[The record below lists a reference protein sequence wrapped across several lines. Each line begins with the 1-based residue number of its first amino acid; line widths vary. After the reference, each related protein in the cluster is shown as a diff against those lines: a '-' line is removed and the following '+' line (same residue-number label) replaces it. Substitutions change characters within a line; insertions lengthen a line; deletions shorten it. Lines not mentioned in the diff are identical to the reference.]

1 VFDKQNGQAIMT
13 TMLLPNKLAAVVTLV
28 AIGLFASLGLTWP
41 VRDVQLFRLSFTLSG
56 RMLLGVILVGIAWT
70 GTDWV
75 LAQHPK
81 VHPKGLGWTGLHTVL
96 PAAMTVAAW
105 ALLPQP
111 DSIQAKAVGAV
122 GACALLALLILSEY
136 YVLGSTGRGRV
147 ILQSALRLMA
157 YWVATL
163 LYIAI
168 RLGTSFELA
177 AVVAI
182 ATGTAVL
189 VPKLLGDSEPTL
201 QLSPS
206 PGLTDHG
213 LIARLLGHG
222 TLLKLATNRWI
233 VALGLGALLGATSWL
248 LGHWV
253 ASPFLHSLVL
263 VVLLYSLVGL
273 VRHFWLGALT
283 RQVLLEYLLVGTLVL
298 LLLLSRVR

>member
-1 VFDKQNGQAIMT
+1 
-13 TMLLPNKLAAVVTLV
+13 
-28 AIGLFASLGLTWP
+28 
-41 VRDVQLFRLSFTLSG
+41 
-56 RMLLGVILVGIAWT
+56 MLLGVILVGIAWT

-81 VHPKGLGWTGLHTVL
+81 ADSEDLGSTGLHTVL
-96 PAAMTVAAW
+96 PALMTAAAW

-111 DSIQAKAVGAV
+111 GSMQAKAVGAA
-122 GACALLALLILSEY
+122 GASALLALLILSEY

-177 AVVAI
+177 AVVAT
-182 ATGTAVL
+182 ATGSAVL
-189 VPKLLGDSEPTL
+189 IPKLLSDSESTL
-201 QLSPS
+201 QPSPS
-206 PGLTDHG
+206 PGLTAHG

-233 VALGLGALLGATSWL
+233 VALSLGALLGAASWL
-248 LGHWV
+248 LGYWV

-263 VVLLYSLVGL
+263 VVLLYSLVGF

-283 RQVLLEYLLVGTLVL
+283 RQVVLEYFLVGTLIL
-298 LLLLSRVR
+298 LLLLSQAR